1 MPASIPTDAPREQV
15 GDNPLVEGL
24 ERLPVAPTT
33 MVIFGASGDLAA
45 RKLLPALYNLAHEGA
60 LPERFNLIG
69 ASRREQTDDEFRAVA
84 RESISNNSRRE
95 PDDAGP
101 RGPARAHALRVGP
114 VRRRRGLR
122 QARREDRGARR
133 GRRPAAGA
141 HVLPVDRAR
150 VLLGDLRAAQGSRPP
165 PPQGGGR
172 PGRDREAVRHR
183 PRVGAQAPGGRLE
196 RLPRAPG
203 LPHRPLPRQGDGPEP
218 AGVPVREPDVRAGLE
233 PQLHRPR
240 PDHRGRGHR
249 DRHARRLLRHLGRAA
264 RPRPEPHAAAAD
276 AAVHGAAVVVRRRQG
291 ARREGQ
297 GARRDPAADGRSR
310 WRR

>member
-1 MPASIPTDAPREQV
+1 M
-15 GDNPLVEGL
+15 
-24 ERLPVAPTT
+24 APTT

-69 ASRREQTDDEFRAVA
+69 AVAPRADRRRVPRGRARVDQQQLAA
-84 RESISNNSRRE
+84 RARR
-95 PDDAGP
+95 AGP
-101 RGPARAHALRVGP
+101 RRPARAHVLRVRP
-114 VRRRRGLR
+114 VRRHRGLR

-150 VLLGDLRAAQGSRPP
+150 VLLGDLRAAQGGRPP
-165 PPQGGGR
+165 PPPGGGR

-183 PRVGAQAPGGRLE
+183 PRVRAQAPGGRLE

-249 DRHARRLLRHLGRAA
+249 HRHARGLLRHLGRAA

-297 GARRDPAADGRSR
+297 GARRDPARRRRSR